1 MEPPSDSDLEQEHAA
16 LLAEQATLKR
26 KLRALEE
33 ENAALN
39 ARRAE
44 LERLAQAGPAT
55 GDQQAPDLEGATQ
68 VKRPLGPV

>member
-16 LLAEQATLKR
+16 LLAEQPALKR
-26 KLRALEE
+26 KLRALED
-33 ENAALN
+33 

-44 LERLAQAGPAT
+44 LERLAQAGP
-55 GDQQAPDLEGATQ
+55 DQQATDLEGATQ

>member
-16 LLAEQATLKR
+16 LLAEQPALKR
-26 KLRALEE
+26 KLRALED
-33 ENAALN
+33 

-55 GDQQAPDLEGATQ
+55 GDQQATDLEGATQ